1 MSISAVT
8 ALLLVAT
15 AGFTETDESAT
26 DGDSGTHRVWDMV
39 PQDTF
44 TGLVEGPVCDAEG
57 TLFAMGYG
65 ELTDGSSA
73 SGQFVA
79 LLTMLGLW
87 EGSFALGRV
96 SADGTHGTFV
106 DVPAGGMA
114 NGLRFDQQGQLFV
127 ADVTGHNVLRLDPIS
142 KAISVFAHEPRMNQP
157 NDLAITDA
165 DVLFASDPNWSE
177 GTGQLWRIDPDGTVH
192 LMETEMGTTNG
203 IEVGP
208 DGGTLYVGESAQRWI
223 WQYDLSADGQLSNKR
238 LLITFEDFG
247 LDGMRCDE
255 MGNLYVTRYG
265 KGTVAIISPGGELL
279 DEITIKGKTPTNIAF
294 GGTDGRTCYVTVS
307 DRGCI
312 EAFRAPHAGRSW
324 AMMHTDRDRDNR

>member
-1 MSISAVT
+1 
-8 ALLLVAT
+8 
-15 AGFTETDESAT
+15 
-26 DGDSGTHRVWDMV
+26 MV

-65 ELTDGSSA
+65 ELTDGSNA

-114 NGLRFDQQGQLFV
+114 NGLRFDRQGQLFV

-265 KGTVAIISPGGELL
+265 KGQSLSSPPAANCWMRSPSRER
-279 DEITIKGKTPTNIAF
+279 TRPTSPSEEPTA
-294 GGTDGRTCYVTVS
+294 GLATSQCPTEDVS
-307 DRGCI
+307 KPSGH
-312 EAFRAPHAGRSW
+312 PMPAGVGP
-324 AMMHTDRDRDNR
+324 